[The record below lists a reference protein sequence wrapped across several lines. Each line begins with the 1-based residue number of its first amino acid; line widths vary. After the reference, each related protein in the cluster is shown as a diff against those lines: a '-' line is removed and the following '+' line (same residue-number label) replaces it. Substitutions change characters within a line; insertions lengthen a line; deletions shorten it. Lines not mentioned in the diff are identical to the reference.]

1 MDPTDQL
8 PLEVY
13 FSHYA
18 EEGPDLWEPEPTIS
32 WHFLDT
38 QGCEDYA
45 DQRDV
50 AMTCRCYID
59 AGCTFTATLEYT
71 EPEEV

>member
-1 MDPTDQL
+1 MRHTDDL
-8 PLEVY
+8 PLEAYCSDFDDVGRD
-13 FSHYA
+13 F
-18 EEGPDLWEPEPTIS
+18 EDPQPTIY

-45 DQRDV
+45 DQYDV

-59 AGCTFTATLEYT
+59 AGCTFTAELQYT
-71 EPEEV
+71 EPEED